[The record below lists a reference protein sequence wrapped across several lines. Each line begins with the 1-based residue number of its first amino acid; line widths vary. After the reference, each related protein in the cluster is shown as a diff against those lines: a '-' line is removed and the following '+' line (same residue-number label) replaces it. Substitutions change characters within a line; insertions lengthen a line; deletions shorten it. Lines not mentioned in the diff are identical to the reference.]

1 MEAVPELNPRY
12 IVNKTGKRIS
22 VVLRLKDYQR
32 LIDKIQ
38 SLEKESQD
46 HSSRCHCMSGLENTI
61 LDTIFTFVMPMKG
74 AHAKAAWHPFTV
86 LEGSS
91 IAEVE
96 TTMHEPYR
104 KLRHT
109 LIENGVIKKDAKG
122 VWRFTRNHPFMN
134 PSEAASVIAGGSR
147 NGNDSWL
154 DGRNRTLPECGFPR

>member
-61 LDTIFTFVMPMKG
+61 LDTIFTFVMPVKG
-74 AHAKAAWHPFTV
+74 AHARAAWHPFTV
-86 LEGSS
+86 LKGSS
-91 IAEVE
+91 IAEEE
-96 TTMHEPYR
+96 TTMYEPYR

-109 LIENGVIKKDAKG
+109 LIENGVIEKDAKG
-122 VWRFTRNHPFMN
+122 VLRFARDYMCGS
-134 PSEAASVIAGGSR
+134 PSEAACVIAGGSKD
-147 NGNDSWL
+147 GQVSWL
-154 DGRNRTLPECGFPR
+154 DGQFRTLKEHRLSQ